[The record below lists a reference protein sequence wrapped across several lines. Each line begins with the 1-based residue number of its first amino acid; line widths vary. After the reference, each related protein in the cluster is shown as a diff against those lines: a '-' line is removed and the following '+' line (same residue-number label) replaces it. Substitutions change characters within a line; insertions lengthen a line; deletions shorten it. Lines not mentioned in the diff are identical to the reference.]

1 MKGMKPVLYLGLALG
16 LLIYAIP
23 RLENGYGL
31 TLPTLFSCIWIC
43 FALLIIAA
51 QLHFLLGV
59 DEEKRKEL
67 AKIKRIR
74 RAERARVLRQYIS

>member
-1 MKGMKPVLYLGLALG
+1 MKGARRVLYLGLALG
-16 LLIYAIP
+16 LLMFAVP

-43 FALLIIAA
+43 FSLLIIAS

-59 DEEKRKEL
+59 DEEQRKEL
-67 AKIKRIR
+67 ARIKRAKRAGRERLLR
-74 RAERARVLRQYIS
+74 RYMN